1 MANVGLPGT
10 SGFVGEFMVILA
22 SYKANFWI
30 ALTAALTLIVGAA
43 YTLWMVK
50 RVIFGEVR
58 HAEVSQMPDLNAR
71 EVVIMSSL
79 AFFVILLGVWPDPLA
94 NVMHATIDN
103 LVQHIAQSKL

>member
-1 MANVGLPGT
+1 
-10 SGFVGEFMVILA
+10 MVILA

-30 ALTAALTLIVGAA
+30 ALIAALTLIIGAA

-58 HAEVSQMPDLNAR
+58 HAEVARMPDLNGR
-71 EVVIMSSL
+71 EFFIMASL

-94 NVMHATIDN
+94 QVMHASIDN
-103 LVQHIAQSKL
+103 LVHHIAQSKL